1 MKPPETAPEQSA
13 RRNNFVG
20 VRLTTLIKAA
30 GGMVAGSAVKITG
43 SGNYSKTLS
52 YSQVYSGTFNVYDQ
66 TGAAAVASNQPY
78 MAIIY
83 QLNGSA
89 LDSTTGPFETGVITA
104 SQPGR
109 RCLPLD
115 KKCL

>member
-1 MKPPETAPEQSA
+1 
-13 RRNNFVG
+13 
-20 VRLTTLIKAA
+20 
-30 GGMVAGSAVKITG
+30 MVAGSAVKITG
-43 SGNYSKTLS
+43 SGNYSKILS

-83 QLNGSA
+83 QLNGSP
-89 LDSTTGPFETGVITA
+89 LDATTGPFESGGDYRI
-104 SQPGR
+104 QPGR
-109 RCLPLD
+109 RCLALD